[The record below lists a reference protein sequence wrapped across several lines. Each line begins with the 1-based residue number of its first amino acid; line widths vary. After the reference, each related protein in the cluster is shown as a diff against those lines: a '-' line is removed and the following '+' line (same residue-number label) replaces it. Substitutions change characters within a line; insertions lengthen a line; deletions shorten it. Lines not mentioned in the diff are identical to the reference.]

1 MSELNDNTLE
11 NKYYK
16 LLDKFNEL
24 NNTFTEMF
32 RDIVEEIRVLDNRK
46 ENQDKATTERRDAI
60 RYDTER
66 RDAIRYEKIRK
77 LNVQQFKEVFDSC
90 MKHNIRFDDVVDNLP
105 EPWRYSDT
113 YYSDISKGNIV

>member
-1 MSELNDNTLE
+1 MSELNGNTLE

-24 NNTFTEMF
+24 NNTFHEMF

-46 ENQDKATTERRDAI
+46 EDQYKTT
-60 RYDTER
+60 TER
-66 RDAIRYEKIRK
+66 RDAIRYEKVGK
-77 LNVQQFKEVFDSC
+77 LNVQQFKKVFESC
-90 MKHNIRFDDVVDNLP
+90 MKHNIRFDDVIDYLP